1 MFEVGFSELLVI
13 FVLALVVLGPEK
25 LPRLAQQVGRWI
37 GRARAMAKQFR
48 EQLEDEVNLA
58 DMKKWQETSSQS
70 TSTSS
75 SSTSSTSPS
84 DASSSSA
91 HATSH
96 SEGSSTQA
104 HAADTAQNTSAPAAA
119 AVTPESAPA
128 AGTPE
133 QSTPSHGPG
142 HYAGPPAEPEAS
154 VYQPPAYASA
164 GTPSSANGSTP
175 HATSGEAAHAVES
188 AAAATQSNS
197 TASHDP
203 APASD
208 ERPARPGDVITHTH
222 ERGI

>member
-13 FVLALVVLGPEK
+13 FVLALVVLGPER

-58 DMKKWQETSSQS
+58 DMKKWQDTSSQS
-70 TSTSS
+70 TSG
-75 SSTSSTSPS
+75 SSTSST
-84 DASSSSA
+84 
-91 HATSH
+91 
-96 SEGSSTQA
+96 TQN
-104 HAADTAQNTSAPAAA
+104 DTASAQTDAAGQPEASQTSAASPDTEAAA
-119 AVTPESAPA
+119 TTPENAFA

-133 QSTPSHGPG
+133 QSAASPG
-142 HYAGPPAEPEAS
+142 HYAGPPPEPEAA
-154 VYQPPAYASA
+154 VYQPPAYGSA
-164 GTPSSANGSTP
+164 GAASSGNGSTP
-175 HATSGEAAHAVES
+175 HSTSGEPAHAVES
-188 AAAATQSNS
+188 AAAATHSNS